1 MNQFLRSRLFQRFW
15 AVAGAVSIRT
25 KVLGI
30 VLGTVILLGL
40 FAIVQ
45 VRRSMW
51 SILEEQ
57 VEQQGLSITSYI
69 AQSSAS
75 LLDVASRQRLN
86 TFLEEAQAHY
96 SDDRHNTEVSFL
108 AVQNGAGDVLGHSF
122 KGDLPEAIRRVIS
135 APLAGGHDAKWV
147 ESDDQR
153 ILLVS
158 EGFTTGSGA
167 RGIVRAGLGDTR
179 LRAAV
184 DRMTRQLLYTILIM
198 SAVGIAAAVFLTWII
213 TRPIRNLVQATE
225 AVARG
230 DLSQRVAPWASDEVG
245 RLAESFNRMT
255 GALAQAAAEQAE
267 RAQLRAEFVN
277 RVIAA
282 QEDERKRI
290 SRELHDS
297 TGQSLTSLLLGLRR
311 LEEASDLDTLH
322 AEARDL
328 RAIVGA
334 ILNEVHRL
342 AWELRPSVLDDMGL
356 TAAIERYVSDYQKRH
371 HIAADVITHGLE
383 GQRLS
388 PEVETTI
395 YRIVQEALTNV
406 VRYAE
411 AKNVSIMIDRRD
423 RKLLVIIEDDG
434 VGFDLARTAE
444 GRRQRLGLYGMRERA
459 ELLGGKF
466 TVESQPGRGTTLFVE
481 LPADGAGAREAPSPG
496 IAAWMPAPE
505 RPESEDKA

>member
-1 MNQFLRSRLFQRFW
+1 M
-15 AVAGAVSIRT
+15 AGAVSIRT

-57 VEQQGLSITSYI
+57 VEQQGLSITSYV
-69 AQSSAS
+69 AQASAS
-75 LLDVASRQRLN
+75 MLDVASRQRLN

-96 SDDRHNTEVSFL
+96 SDDRHNTEVVFL
-108 AVQNGAGDVLGHSF
+108 VVQNGAGDVLGHSF
-122 KGDLPEAIRRVIS
+122 SGDLPDEVRRLLS
-135 APLAGGHDAKWV
+135 APAEDGHHAQWV
-147 ESDDQR
+147 EIGSGR
-153 ILLVS
+153 VLLVS
-158 EGFTTGSGA
+158 ETFTDASAEGA
-167 RGIVRAGLGDTR
+167 IVRAGLGDT
-179 LRAAV
+179 LLSAAV

-230 DLSQRVAPWASDEVG
+230 DLSQHVTPWASDEVG

-282 QEDERKRI
+282 QEDERRRI

-311 LEEASDLDTLH
+311 LEEAPDLSTLH
-322 AEARDL
+322 AEAQDL
-328 RAIVGA
+328 REIVGA
-334 ILNEVHRL
+334 ILSEVHRL

-356 TAAIERYVSDYQKRH
+356 AAALDRYVSDYRERH
-371 HIAADVITHGLE
+371 RIAADVITHGLE
-383 GQRLS
+383 GQRLP

-406 VRYAE
+406 VRHAQ
-411 AKNVSIMIDRRD
+411 AANVSVMIDRRE
-423 RKLLVIIEDDG
+423 RKVLVVIEDDG
-434 VGFDLARTAE
+434 VGFDPERAAD

-481 LPADGAGAREAPSPG
+481 LPVDGAEARGVSNPVLS
-496 IAAWMPAPE
+496 AWMDAPE
-505 RPESEDKA
+505 TQNNEDNT